1 MTEVINS
8 IGYSGEVTVKLTR
21 SDAHTYHIHNLGCK
35 ALWDLL
41 AMTVAGYYVPDK
53 VPKYFSIASR
63 PAGATD
69 RSKDQD
75 CLLSQLPFLGTV
87 WGDVV
92 EQDDLSTSTKFTVT
106 VTKNNR
112 RLTIKENEVAV
123 LQMFN
128 RKGELLAEV
137 IDNDNKVIAK
147 SHNSM
152 ITGVDAIYEWK
163 MTFKNVTSVKQE
175 AR

>member
-8 IGYSGEVTVKLTR
+8 IGYSGEVTVRLGKNAEK
-21 SDAHTYHIHNLGCK
+21 SYKVHNLGHK

-41 AMTVAGYYVPDK
+41 AMCVAGYNTSDK
-53 VPKYFSIASR
+53 TPKYFSIVSR
-63 PAGATD
+63 PKSVDTND

-75 CLLSQLPFLGTV
+75 CLLTQLPFLGTV
-87 WGDVV
+87 WGDIIDTKP
-92 EQDDLSTSTKFTVT
+92 ESTSARFTVV

-112 RLTIKENEVAV
+112 RLTIKDNEIAV
-123 LQMFN
+123 LQMYN
-128 RKGELLAEV
+128 TRGELLAEV
-137 IDNDNKVIAK
+137 IDNFNRDIAK

-163 MTFKNVTSVKQE
+163 MTFRNVSS
-175 AR
+175 